1 MDVSQA
7 ISIRRSV
14 RAYKPQDIKEEV
26 LRKVLDAGRL
36 ATSANNVQ
44 PWKLII
50 VKDPATRERLAE
62 AAS

>member
-44 PWKLII
+44 PWKFII